1 MSTATDVTTFSLV
14 PSSFEDAIKISKLLA
29 SSDLVPKD
37 FKGKP
42 ENCVVAIAWGQEIG
56 LGALQ
61 ALQGIAV
68 INGRPAL
75 WGDAALAVVR
85 AHPDFEDIEETIEGE
100 GDKKTATC
108 TIKRKGKAPTTRTF
122 SIADAK
128 KANLHNKPGP
138 WTQYENR
145 MLQMRARGFCMRDA
159 FTDALKG
166 FKTAEEV
173 QDTEKEINPMDTQ
186 DRPVV
191 VMPSAAVKTEQP
203 VDAVF
208 EELKDIDTGDAVVP
222 APDAAPKPQE
232 TTAAPERTL
241 DEDAGGVVTLSN
253 SQIRIIRTKLVAANL
268 EESEMVKAF
277 TETGRIEAIAS
288 SECNAM
294 LAWIKNGGRA

>member
-56 LGALQ
+56 LSALQ

-85 AHPDFEDIEETIEGE
+85 AHPDFEEIEETIDGE

-108 TIKRKGKAPTTRTF
+108 TIKRKGKSPTTRTF

-128 KANLHNKPGP
+128 KANLHNKQGP
-138 WTQYENR
+138 WQQYENR
-145 MLQMRARGFCMRDA
+145 MLQMRARGFSMRDA

-166 FKTAEEV
+166 FKTVEEV
-173 QDTEKEINPMDTQ
+173 QDTEKEINPLDTT
-186 DRPVV
+186 DRPAV

-208 EELKDIDTGDAVVP
+208 EELKDIDTAGTDATVP
-222 APDAAPKPQE
+222 EDVSKPQE
-232 TTAAPERTL
+232 TVTVSEKMFEEET
-241 DEDAGGVVTLSN
+241 GGVVTLSN

>member
-1 MSTATDVTTFSLV
+1 MSNNTDETTFSLV
-14 PSSFEDAIKISKLLA
+14 PSSFDDAIKISKLLA
-29 SSDLVPKD
+29 ASDLVPKD

-85 AHPDFEDIEETIEGE
+85 AHPDFEDIEETIAGD

-108 TIKRKGKAPTTRTF
+108 TIKRKGQAPTTVTF

-128 KANLHNKPGP
+128 TAGLYKKQGP
-138 WTQYENR
+138 WTNYENR
-145 MLQMRARGFCMRDA
+145 MLQMRARGFALRDS

-166 FKTAEEV
+166 FKTAEEE
-173 QDTEKEINPMDTQ
+173 QDIEKEINPEAG
-186 DRPVV
+186 RAAI
-191 VMPSAAVKTEQP
+191 VMPSAAQPVTEQP

-208 EELKDIDTGDAVVP
+208 EELKDLDGGTDTSQPEVVQP
-222 APDAAPKPQE
+222 AKASTAEKTQE
-232 TTAAPERTL
+232 
-241 DEDAGGVVTLSN
+241 AGEAVVTLSN
-253 SQIRIIRTKLVAANL
+253 SQVRIIRTKLAQANL
-268 EESEMVKAF
+268 DEKALTDYF
-277 TETGRIEAIAS
+277 TKETGRIEAIAA
-288 SECNAM
+288 SECNDV
-294 LAWIKNGGRA
+294 LAWIKKGGVV

>member
-1 MSTATDVTTFSLV
+1 MSNNTDVTTFSLV
-14 PSSFEDAIKISKLLA
+14 PSSFDDAIKISKLLA
-29 SSDLVPKD
+29 ASDLVPKD

-85 AHPDFEDIEETIEGE
+85 AHPDFEDIEETIAGD

-108 TIKRKGKAPTTRTF
+108 TIKRKGQAPTTVTF

-128 KANLHNKPGP
+128 TAGLYKKQGP
-138 WTQYENR
+138 WTNYENR
-145 MLQMRARGFCMRDA
+145 MLQMRARGFALRDA

-173 QDTEKEINPMDTQ
+173 QDTEKEINPEP
-186 DRPVV
+186 DRPTVI
-191 VMPSAAVKTEQP
+191 MPTAAKPEP

-208 EELKDIDTGDAVVP
+208 EELKDIDAV
-222 APDAAPKPQE
+222 ATTDKPQPEVVQTAKTTE
-232 TTAAPERTL
+232 TQPTREVS
-241 DEDAGGVVTLSN
+241 DAVVTLSN
-253 SQIRIIRTKLVAANL
+253 SQVRIIRTKLAQANL
-268 EESEMVKAF
+268 DEKALTDYF
-277 TETGRIEAIAS
+277 TKETGRIEAIAA
-288 SECNAM
+288 SECNDV
-294 LAWIKNGGRA
+294 LAWIKKGGVA